1 VVRKL
6 IRKEKVM
13 VAINK
18 TTDRMEPITCFLP
31 RDIIDALDKLAIQ
44 DDEKNRSDLIR
55 IAIKKF
61 IAKKLAKIK

>member
-1 VVRKL
+1 
-6 IRKEKVM
+6 
-13 VAINK
+13 
-18 TTDRMEPITCFLP
+18 MEPITCFLP